1 MHSDARAIL
10 LGALLGVMFV
20 VGVGLIGLNWSAGTI
35 KTASLPL
42 EAPIMFQPK

>member
-20 VGVGLIGLNWSAGTI
+20 VGVGLIGLNWTTGTI

>member
-1 MHSDARAIL
+1 MESDARTIL
-10 LGALLGVMFV
+10 FGAALGILFV
-20 VGVGLIGLNWSAGTI
+20 LAVGMIGLNWTAGTI